1 MPFRPCG
8 DERHHLRRTAGHPG
22 GHPLSGRTEAK
33 SGELLHDA
41 TSCSMCRRL
50 IINAGIEK
58 VVIRRDVDTY
68 DTVNVHDWVENDD
81 TLGSSMAY

>member
-1 MPFRPCG
+1 M
-8 DERHHLRRTAGHPG
+8 
-22 GHPLSGRTEAK
+22 
-33 SGELLHDA
+33 
-41 TSCSMCRRL
+41 
-50 IINAGIEK
+50 